1 MNASAPEVANML
13 RYLEGTS
20 HFFVKYLAFCV
31 TVSDEGN
38 RGGGGHDRR
47 KALSIE

>member
-20 HFFVKYLAFCV
+20 RFFVKYLAFLC
-31 TVSDEGN
+31 GY
-38 RGGGGHDRR
+38 
-47 KALSIE
+47 